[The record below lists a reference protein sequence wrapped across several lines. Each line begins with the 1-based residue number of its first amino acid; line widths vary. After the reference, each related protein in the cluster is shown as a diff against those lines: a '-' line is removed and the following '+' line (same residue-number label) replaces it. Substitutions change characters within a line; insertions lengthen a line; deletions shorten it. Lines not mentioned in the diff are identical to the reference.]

1 MPFLLY
7 ASGRHYAHWVDC
19 RRWDCA
25 KCAHDKLVDIAVN
38 LVRQE
43 EKVWS
48 VTVPRRQVQA
58 VQRSCRRVGSLRL
71 YLPGGGLHLVTER
84 ETSGYGWHTLPR
96 DSMDEATDIR
106 RWAESGLRVPCRTIW
121 TPPWSPPPDAAAE
134 RGDQVLY
141 RRVFSSVDQA
151 ERWGSRYGIRP
162 TNADVPP
169 VPEPTELAARM
180 RLDDTLGDVR
190 NLL

>member
-1 MPFLLY
+1 
-7 ASGRHYAHWVDC
+7 VDC

-134 RGDQVLY
+134 RDDQVIY